1 MANVLTDLAADI
13 YKAADIIGREATGV
27 IPSVVVNGGSE
38 QAAQGDVVRSHY
50 TPAAVVNAS
59 ATPAMTIPEGDDQT
73 VTSKT
78 MTLSQIASVRIPWT
92 GEDMKHVNN
101 GSGFETVYGDQIK
114 QAFRGIVNTIEAHVA
129 SVAYK
134 GASRAFGTAGTTP
147 FGSNFNDVAELRQIL
162 LDNGMP
168 VNDGQISLIVDTA
181 AGTNLRQLAQLQK
194 ANEAGGSELLRRGTL
209 LDLQGFMLKESA
221 QIQSHTKGTATLLD
235 NVGGSAIGDTDIS
248 LDGGDGGTLLSGDVV
263 TFAADSANKYIVN
276 TGFTAASGTAIL
288 GSPGTRVAI
297 TAADEMTIGA
307 SYTANLALH
316 RSAVELVMRPLAKPA
331 GGDAAVDEMI
341 VQDPVSGL
349 VFRISAYKGYNKA
362 MFDITC
368 LYQAKVWKSDGVAIL
383 LG

>member
-13 YKAADIIGREATGV
+13 YKAADIIGREAVGL

-38 QAAQGDVVRSHY
+38 EAAQGDVVRSHS
-50 TPAAVVNAS
+50 TPAATVNSS

-73 VTSKT
+73 VTNKT
-78 MTLSQIASVRIPWT
+78 MTVSQIASVRIPWT

-101 GSGFETVYGDQIK
+101 GSGFETIYGDQIQ
-114 QAFRGIVNTIEAHVA
+114 QAMRAISNTIEAHVA
-129 SVAYK
+129 SIAYA

-147 FGSNFNDVAELRQIL
+147 FASNFNDVAEMRQIL

-168 VNDGQISLIVDTA
+168 VTDGQISLIVNTA

-194 ANEAGGSELLRRGTL
+194 VNESGGSDLLRQGTL

-221 QIQSHTKGTATLLD
+221 QIQVHTKGTATGLD
-235 NVGGSAIGDTDIS
+235 AAGGEPIGETS
-248 LDGGDGGTLLSGDVV
+248 VVLDGGDGGTLLSGDVV
-263 TFAADSANKYIVN
+263 TFAGDTNKYVVN
-276 TGFTAASGTAIL
+276 TGFTAAGGTAVI
-288 GSPGTRVAI
+288 GDPGMRETL
-297 TAADEMTIGA
+297 ADTVEMTIGNT
-307 SYTANLALH
+307 YTANLAVH
-316 RSAVELVMRPLAKPA
+316 RSAVELVMRPLQKPN

-341 VQDPVSGL
+341 VQDPMSGL

-362 MFDITC
+362 MFDVTC
-368 LYQAKVWKSDGVAIL
+368 LYQAKAWKPDAIALL